1 MISRIRTWVALPIA
15 LLVTLV
21 TMGTVQVNRTG
32 APLAQDGAEDPGR
45 AAASRRLGAAPR
57 VDA

>member
-1 MISRIRTWVALPIA
+1 MISRLRTWVALPLA

-21 TMGTVQVNRTG
+21 TMGTVQVDRTG
-32 APLAQDGAEDPGR
+32 GPLAQDGAEDPGR
-45 AAASRRLGAAPR
+45 AVASRKLGSVPR

>member
-1 MISRIRTWVALPIA
+1 VISRIRTWVALPMA

-21 TMGTVQVNRTG
+21 TMGTVQVSRTG
-32 APLAQDGAEDPGR
+32 GPLAQDAAEDPGR
-45 AAASRRLGAAPR
+45 AVASRKLGASPR